1 MSETE
6 RKRHEKARALGTER
20 LGALSKGTDC
30 ENFNASVQDNIFYH
44 VSWLKCIQGREYL
57 MQNAGLRVL
66 TCRNLKPYQVMEVS
80 ADAYMMQL

>member
-44 VSWLKCIQGREYL
+44 VSWLKCIK
-57 MQNAGLRVL
+57 AGSIS
-66 TCRNLKPYQVMEVS
+66 CRTQDFVF
-80 ADAYMMQL
+80 